1 MANRLT
7 ESELKVLKY
16 IYLTT
21 KEIAKILFLSETT
34 VATHLISIYQ
44 KLYSKNKAQ
53 AMLIALKKKIYTLK
67 DFDMEGTYKLLNS
80 TKKVT

>member
-1 MANRLT
+1 MNRLT

-16 IYLTT
+16 IYLTK

-34 VATHLISIYQ
+34 VATHINSIYQ

-53 AMLIALKKKIYTLK
+53 ALLIALKKKIYTMK
-67 DFDMEGTYKLLNS
+67 DFDMDRAYKLLYK
-80 TKKVT
+80 T